1 MKKGGKT
8 CSMVMF
14 ETEFCINLSSGMTS
28 ISHVWSTMAMG
39 FYAAATG
46 HDINQFQFMAIGIP
60 TGIILIVLLLLT

>member
-46 HDINQFQFMAIGIP
+46 HDKSSP
-60 TGIILIVLLLLT
+60 